1 MCPVFCNT
9 RNGLIKHL
17 FKKHR
22 NEPNFIVHSAFEGCG
37 ASFRTDDSFRM
48 HCSRKHLAEELNNTN
63 GTVEDDAMRESMDT
77 QYLLK
82 LRAGHSLSQAA
93 IQDIVMSTRSLF
105 SDTGRLDMIKD
116 KIINA
121 LLLEMQNDV
130 DFNKLFSDSLFNG
143 LETEYLQ
150 DKFLEENMRYVEPL
164 PVKLGTINK
173 QVKKWTVPVS

>member
-22 NEPNFIVHSAFEGCG
+22 NEPNFIVHSASEGCG

-77 QYLLK
+77 QYEGITKGNVKVYLVVLHLTCKHSTCNEK
-82 LRAGHSLSQAA
+82 L
-93 IQDIVMSTRSLF
+93 
-105 SDTGRLDMIKD
+105 
-116 KIINA
+116 NW
-121 LLLEMQNDV
+121 N
-130 DFNKLFSDSLFNG
+130 
-143 LETEYLQ
+143 
-150 DKFLEENMRYVEPL
+150 
-164 PVKLGTINK
+164 
-173 QVKKWTVPVS
+173 